1 MKFFYLSVF
10 GIIMLISNVV
20 HSLENLNTFKL
31 PASILQK
38 SSVGLI
44 RVFCFDKQLFASY
57 SSRSG
62 FAAVEPLVSDFGTPA
77 SKPLDCA
84 TRAFSTVSEH
94 QVGATLV
101 GKSESG
107 VARVVSIRG
116 AHLLLYTTRKGGGS
130 LRQFK

>member
-1 MKFFYLSVF
+1 
-10 GIIMLISNVV
+10 MLISNVV

-44 RVFCFDKQLFASY
+44 RVCCFDKQLFASY
-57 SSRSG
+57 SSRWG
-62 FAAVEPLVSDFGTPA
+62 FTAVKPLLSDFGTPT
-77 SKPLDCA
+77 SKSLDCA
-84 TRAFSTVSEH
+84 TSAFSTVSEH

-107 VARVVSIRG
+107 VARVISIRG